1 MKKHLQKSLG
11 YYSNINNIIVILVD
25 LPKEKECWHTLQDEL
40 LLKCVSG
47 FGDIMPAWTRFFFF
61 FWEEP
66 LVGSSQR
73 CECLYGNNRTCL
85 CSNMVMLT
93 LQSTK
98 RITIE

>member
-61 FWEEP
+61 SGKSHLLALLRDVNACMVRTVPVYVAIW
-66 LVGSSQR
+66 LCLHCSQQK
-73 CECLYGNNRTCL
+73 E
-85 CSNMVMLT
+85 
-93 LQSTK
+93 
-98 RITIE
+98 